1 VIRLRGILT
10 EWRLFKKNIEL
21 FVLGLPAVVYIF
33 IFAYLP
39 LAGLVLAFKDYRYD
53 KGIFGSDWVGFKNF
67 EFFFTSQTA
76 FIVTRNTIL
85 YNVAFIVVGLV
96 FSLLFAVLLNE
107 ITRRWIK
114 VHQTAMFL
122 PYFLSW
128 VVISYIVTGFLDHNH
143 GYMNQV
149 LMQFGLDPVF
159 WYNEAKYWP
168 WILILVSLWK
178 GVGFS
183 TLVYYAGI
191 LGIDSSYY
199 EAARIDGATK
209 TQMAFRITLPLLAP
223 LISILLIMSIG
234 GIFRA
239 DFGLFYFIPNDSS
252 FLYSVTDVV
261 DTYVFRALKNIGD
274 IGMSTAVGFYQSVVG
289 LVLVVLANYIIKK
302 INDENSLW

>member
-1 VIRLRGILT
+1 MKGFVREIQ
-10 EWRLFKKNIEL
+10 LFKKNMEL
-21 FVLGLPAVVYIF
+21 FFLGLPAVVYIA
-33 IFAYLP
+33 IFSYLP

-53 KGIFGSDWVGFKNF
+53 RGIFGSDWVGFKNF

-76 FIVTRNTIL
+76 LTVTRNTIL
-85 YNVAFIVVGLV
+85 YNVAFIIVGL
-96 FSLLFAVLLNE
+96 FFALLFAILLNE
-107 ITRRWIK
+107 MTRRWIK

-128 VVISYIVTGFLDHNH
+128 VVISYIITGFLDHNH
-143 GYMNQV
+143 GYFNQ
-149 LMQFGLDPVF
+149 LLLQFGKDPVY
-159 WYNEAKYWP
+159 WYNEAVYWP
-168 WILILVSLWK
+168 WILVAVSLWK
-178 GVGFS
+178 GVGFQ
-183 TLVYYAGI
+183 TLVYFAGI
-191 LGIDSSYY
+191 MGLDQSYY
-199 EAARIDGATK
+199 EAARIDGASK
-209 TQMAFRITLPLLAP
+209 FQMATKITLPLLTP

-289 LVLVVLANYIIKK
+289 LVLVVFANYVIKK
-302 INDENSLW
+302 MNEENSLW

>member
-1 VIRLRGILT
+1 MKEL
-10 EWRLFKKNIEL
+10 RLFQKNIEL
-21 FVLGLPAVVYIF
+21 FLLSFPAVVYIL

-39 LAGLVLAFKDYRYD
+39 LVGLVLAFKDYRYD
-53 KGIFGSDWVGFKNF
+53 KGILGSDWVGFKNF

-76 FIVTRNTIL
+76 YIVTRNTIL
-85 YNVAFIVVGLV
+85 YNVAFILVGLV
-96 FSLLFAVLLNE
+96 FALLFAVLLNE
-107 ITRRWIK
+107 IARRWIK

-128 VVISYIVTGFLDHNH
+128 VVISYIITGFLDHEH
-143 GYMNQV
+143 GYFNQL
-149 LMQFGLDPVF
+149 LMQFGADPVY
-159 WYNEAKYWP
+159 WYNESRYWP
-168 WILILVSLWK
+168 WILVAVSLWK

-209 TQMAFRITLPLLAP
+209 TQMAMKITLPLLAP
-223 LISILLIMSIG
+223 LISILMIMSIG

-261 DTYVFRALKNIGD
+261 DTYVFRALKNVGD